1 MSRYDEVLA
10 QLEAIAAQLDDF
22 AYDDVRTAIAEGA
35 TARPASDRKLSQARR
50 AIEKAATILRNL
62 D

>member
-1 MSRYDEVLA
+1 VSRYDEVLA

>member
-35 TARPASDRKLSQARR
+35 TARPSSDRKLSQARR